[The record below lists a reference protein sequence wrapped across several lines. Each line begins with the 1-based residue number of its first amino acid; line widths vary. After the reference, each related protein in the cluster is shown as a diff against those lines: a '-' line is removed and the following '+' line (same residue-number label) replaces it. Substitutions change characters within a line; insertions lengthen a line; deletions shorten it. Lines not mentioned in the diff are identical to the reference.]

1 MENKKN
7 QEEKIEP
14 QEAGPAKS
22 DPEKTVTIKESEYEL
37 LKADS
42 RKAQEN
48 WDKLVRFQAD
58 FENVRK
64 RWDRDRSEFLRFANE
79 DLLCDILTIVDELE
93 RSVELS
99 QEKHEDHDA
108 FLKGVAMI
116 LAHLHDLLKKN
127 GVSSI
132 TSKGKCFDPNYH
144 EALMQVEKDELPEHT
159 VVDEMQKGYIL
170 NDKVI
175 RTAKVQVSKKKV
187 KDTQTKDKQV
197 EN

>member
-1 MENKKN
+1 MDNKNNNKDRIESREN
-7 QEEKIEP
+7 
-14 QEAGPAKS
+14 GPVKS
-22 DPEKTVTIKESEYEL
+22 GPEKTVTIKESEYEL

-58 FENVRK
+58 FENARK

-99 QEKHEDHDA
+99 QEKHEDHVA

-127 GVSSI
+127 GVSCI
-132 TSKGKCFDPNYH
+132 ASKGKCFDPNYH
-144 EALMQVEKDELPEHT
+144 EALMQVENEELPEHT
-159 VVDEMQKGYIL
+159 VVEEMQKGYIL

-175 RTAKVQVSKKKV
+175 RTAKVQVSKKKAI
-187 KDTQTKDKQV
+187 
-197 EN
+197 